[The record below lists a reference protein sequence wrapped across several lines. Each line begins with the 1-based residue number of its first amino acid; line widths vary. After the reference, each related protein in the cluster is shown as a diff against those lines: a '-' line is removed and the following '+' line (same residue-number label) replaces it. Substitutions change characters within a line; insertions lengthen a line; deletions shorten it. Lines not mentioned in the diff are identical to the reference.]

1 MREHISEKKKYCT
14 REGQGQ
20 RVGEHK
26 TTRRALGAVMRQNL
40 QMGEE
45 TEGEEWARRSREK
58 KRKGT
63 AVDGTLS
70 EVH

>member
-1 MREHISEKKKYCT
+1 M
-14 REGQGQ
+14 
-20 RVGEHK
+20 GEHK
-26 TTRRALGAVMRQNL
+26 TTRRALGTAMRQNL

-63 AVDGTLS
+63 AVDGMLS

>member
-1 MREHISEKKKYCT
+1 M
-14 REGQGQ
+14 
-20 RVGEHK
+20 GEHK
-26 TTRRALGAVMRQNL
+26 TTRRVLGTVMRQNL